1 MQVMY
6 LLVFTSADF
15 IQKQSK
21 LNPLSEVTF
30 RIRLYTLRTT
40 TPCCAGDWCHFR
52 LRLWLSCR
60 IKAVNRGLHDRG
72 QSLKKGH
79 LPLRKLGAEQPG
91 PGKGTSVSLVRH
103 FSPGKIQLA
112 GIEDRGWHL
121 PRPHCVPVCLSH
133 FQSEKPAFSFK
144 IRNKHCALFLT
155 FPGVS
160 INKCEAGFKLEL
172 LGRLRVKWKSV
183 FQ

>member
-1 MQVMY
+1 MLCRRRMPFQVTAVPQ
-6 LLVFTSADF
+6 LQDKSSQPGTPWQRTEPEEGTFA
-15 IQKQSK
+15 SK
-21 LNPLSEVTF
+21 K
-30 RIRLYTLRTT
+30 IR
-40 TPCCAGDWCHFR
+40 
-52 LRLWLSCR
+52 CR
-60 IKAVNRGLHDRG
+60 
-72 QSLKKGH
+72 
-79 LPLRKLGAEQPG
+79 QPG

-155 FPGVS
+155 FPSVS

-172 LGRLRVKWKSV
+172 RGRLWVK
-183 FQ
+183 